1 MHSKKVLISAVIFSG
16 SIGLAANSVFAQAG
30 SGAGGSAPGTAV
42 PGQSAPIRPESGTMP
57 RETQPTIPGQAA
69 PHSPGKSDQ
78 VFPGQQGVP
87 GVPGQ
92 DRIIP
97 GQQGTIPERVE
108 RPGGVKPDHGIA
120 SASPDTVKKAK
131 EALKAQGHNP
141 GTIDGNMDSRTQQA
155 LRDFQQANKLPV
167 TGVLDQP
174 TAAKLGVTLNSGSST
189 PQKGQDRIA
198 PHGSDSS
205 IPGKRAVE

>member
-1 MHSKKVLISAVIFSG
+1 MDRKKKMISAVIFSG
-16 SIGLAANSVFAQAG
+16 SIAIANSVYAQAG
-30 SGAGGSAPGTAV
+30 SPGGSAPGSAA
-42 PGQSAPIRPESGTMP
+42 PGQSAPSRPESGTMP
-57 RETQPTIPGQAA
+57 REIQPTIPGQVA
-69 PHSPGKSDQ
+69 PNSPGKSDQ

-108 RPGGVKPDHGIA
+108 RPGGVNPDRGLA
-120 SASPDTVKKAK
+120 SVSPDDVRKAK

-167 TGVLDQP
+167 TGVLDPQ
-174 TAAKLGVTLNSGSST
+174 TAAKLGVNLNSGSAT

-198 PHGSDSS
+198 PQGSDSS
-205 IPGKRAVE
+205 APGKRAVQ